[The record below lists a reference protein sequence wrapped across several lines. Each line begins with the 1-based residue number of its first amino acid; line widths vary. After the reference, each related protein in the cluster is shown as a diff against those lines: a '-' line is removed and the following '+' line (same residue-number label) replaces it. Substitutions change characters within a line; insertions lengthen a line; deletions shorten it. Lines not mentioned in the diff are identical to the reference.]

1 MKSCGKIA
9 DFIVLEVPCLR
20 DGVADHIYPVVLND
34 RHERILVDCGYPDS
48 LPLLEERAFCA
59 GVPLDGLTAVIVTHH
74 DYDHYG
80 GLAALKAK
88 YPRVQ
93 VLASAEEA
101 EYIDGRKKSLRLLQA
116 EAAFSALR
124 PEERDDAIAFQ
135 RKLEAVIPVAVDRLL
150 YDGDRF
156 PWCKGTEIIAT
167 PGHMPGHI
175 SVYLRHHRTLITG
188 DALIAIEGR
197 LRIAN
202 PQYSLDIATARRS
215 IAKLAGYDI
224 GHFVCYHGGVV
235 EADLSDKRHRHLTR
249 CENRR

>member
-101 EYIDGRKKSLRLLQA
+101 EYIDGRKK
-116 EAAFSALR
+116 
-124 PEERDDAIAFQ
+124 
-135 RKLEAVIPVAVDRLL
+135 
-150 YDGDRF
+150 
-156 PWCKGTEIIAT
+156 
-167 PGHMPGHI
+167 
-175 SVYLRHHRTLITG
+175 
-188 DALIAIEGR
+188 
-197 LRIAN
+197 
-202 PQYSLDIATARRS
+202 
-215 IAKLAGYDI
+215 
-224 GHFVCYHGGVV
+224 
-235 EADLSDKRHRHLTR
+235 
-249 CENRR
+249 